1 MKLSTMLLGLTLL
14 AGGSSAAAPDTTLGE
29 LRFRFDSSVLPNDA
43 TAQLRQTVAYANAH
57 PDARIVLDAHCD
69 PVGTSPYNTGLPIR
83 RAQAVRRELLQ
94 LGVSNEQLVVAVY
107 GKEGA
112 HRATHAEDRRV
123 TLWPTTDPVQGVID
137 RTFAGQ
143 GIAVRWE
150 RPMSVAEL
158 KARPSPVARK

>member
-1 MKLSTMLLGLTLL
+1 MKFPTIVFGLTLL
-14 AGGSSAAAPDTTLGE
+14 AGGPSLAGPNNMLGE

-43 TAQLRQTVAYANAH
+43 AVALQPTVAYANAH
-57 PDARIVLDAHCD
+57 PEARIVLDAHCD
-69 PVGTSPYNTGLPIR
+69 PVGTSPYNTGLAIR
-83 RAQAVRRELLQ
+83 RAESVRQQLLQ
-94 LGVSNEQLVVAVY
+94 LGVPNEQLVVAVY

-123 TLWPTTDPVQGVID
+123 TLWPTSNPMQGVID

-150 RPMSVAEL
+150 QPMSVAEL
-158 KARPSPVARK
+158 KARPSAVARK